1 MYGVDFTWPGEA
13 NDPNV
18 QRDCAVRST
27 TNILNNIFFNK
38 WDLIT
43 TSLAAELPE
52 EAGDKRER
60 QVYVAETDVN
70 GRLSIFK
77 VNFSEILR
85 IYGGFNFTIIIY
97 NATIFLNY
105 FTFDLICF
113 SLLLYNH
120 SEIKLFLFKV

>member
-43 TSLAAELPE
+43 TSLAAE
-52 EAGDKRER
+52 EAGGKRAR
-60 QVYVAETDVN
+60 QVYVAETDIN

-85 IYGGFNFTIIIY
+85 IYGGFNFTIRGSPDKQHI
-97 NATIFLNY
+97 APLCTEVTV
-105 FTFDLICF
+105 FTFF
-113 SLLLYNH
+113 TF
-120 SEIKLFLFKV
+120 FLGESGWI